1 LGPRAYDV
9 RMNTIERVGASLV
22 LVAVLHP
29 LALDVC
35 AAVEGSSDWPRFAGP
50 LGDGRSPERG
60 LLREWPKD
68 GPAVVWRVP
77 IKQGWNHPVVVGDDV
92 YFGSSEEARGTAET
106 VTCLNAKTGEERWRH
121 TYEVGPYWQRSI
133 GWAKGGFRATPVVDG
148 DHLFTLG
155 AIGHLICLERK
166 TGKAVWQKNLW
177 DETIPSGEKGY
188 VFSPIVEDGK
198 LILWYS
204 DGARDVIEEE
214 KRFVICRALDA
225 KTGKRL
231 WEFREPHRDPARMGE
246 GQTPSVAAFNGE
258 KCLVVTANCQLKAI
272 RVSDGK
278 EVWKFD
284 CINPQGRGTTI
295 PSPLVQGKYIVN
307 IPDLDFTH
315 AVEVDRSKPDFP
327 SKIAWK
333 KDIFIFTA
341 IHQFRHRDGYL
352 YGFTGDIQGASEQH
366 ASDSILKLSC
376 VELATGK
383 VKWSEP
389 NFNTGVSLI
398 EADGLLFVRS
408 YQTLRLVEATPD
420 GYRERGKV
428 KTHDVWKPTVN
439 LTDLVMPVL
448 SRGKLYVRTPVELI
462 CYDVGGR

>member
-1 LGPRAYDV
+1 MPYHHRLA
-9 RMNTIERVGASLV
+9 RVGFVLAALLV
-22 LVAVLHP
+22 LATSTP
-29 LALDVC
+29 ADI
-35 AAVEGSSDWPRFAGP
+35 ENPSDWPRFAGP
-50 LGDGRSPERG
+50 RGDGASPERG
-60 LLREWPKD
+60 LLRTWPKE
-68 GPAVVWRVP
+68 GPPVAWRVK
-77 IKQGWNHPVVVGDDV
+77 IKQGWNCPTVVGDDI
-92 YFGSSEEARGTAET
+92 YLAWSQEARGTAET
-106 VTCLNAKTGEERWRH
+106 VACLSAKTGEERWHH
-121 TYEVGPYWQRSI
+121 TYDVGPYWQRNI

-148 DHLFTLG
+148 DHLYTLG
-155 AIGHLICLERK
+155 AIGHLFCFQRK
-166 TGKAVWQKNLW
+166 TGKILWQKNLW

-214 KRFVICRALDA
+214 KRFVLCRALDA
-225 KTGKRL
+225 KTGERL
-231 WEFREPHRDPARMGE
+231 WEFREPHRESARMGE
-246 GQTPSVAAFNGE
+246 GQTPTVTTFNGE
-258 KCLVVTANCQLKAI
+258 KCLLVTANCQLKAI
-272 RVSDGK
+272 RIRDGK

-284 CINPQGRGTTI
+284 CIKPDGRGTTI
-295 PSPLVQGKYIVN
+295 PSPLVVDKYIVN

-315 AVEVDRSKPDFP
+315 AVEVDRSRPDFP

-341 IHQFRHRDGYL
+341 IHQFRHHAGYL

-383 VKWSEP
+383 VMWSEP
-389 NFNTGVSLI
+389 NFKTGVSLI

-408 YQTLRLVEATPD
+408 YQTLRLVEATHE
-420 GYRERGKV
+420 GYRERGRI

-448 SRGKLYVRTPVELI
+448 SRGKLYVRTPEELI
-462 CYDVGGR
+462 CYDVSGKQ